1 MRALTLFATLLL
13 SAVSWAGTEPPM
25 FAITGPPEPVGGGP
39 DFSGPASVQYQVLLN
54 FDAIASDQSL
64 RMTLPG
70 FNEEVVAVREMKDL
84 ECCFL
89 PGFTVMPDPDAPPQD
104 FIYKWIGRWGLLF
117 FPTRRCAELSLSGL
131 VAGYS

>member
-1 MRALTLFATLLL
+1 
-13 SAVSWAGTEPPM
+13 M
-25 FAITGPPEPVGGGP
+25 FAIIGPPEPVGVGP

-64 RMTLPG
+64 RVTLPG

-89 PGFTVMPDPDAPPQD
+89 PGFTQNVAHRHGEYRDNVGTVDDEIVHRNPP
-104 FIYKWIGRWGLLF
+104 
-117 FPTRRCAELSLSGL
+117 
-131 VAGYS
+131 